1 MSMNAWVEGRIID
14 HHLWA
19 ENLFSLK
26 INAVIAPFKAGQ
38 YTSLGL
44 EIAGELHAEPYSILS
59 APELHLQQPPQQQ
72 TLEFFLYGKLA
83 GTLSTR
89 LAGMSVGQ
97 QVMVRQQAEGNF
109 TLDQVDSARE
119 LWLLATGTGVAP
131 FLSMLQTG
139 EAWQRFAHIVL
150 VYAVRHRQDLC
161 YTELITRLQARYP
174 GQLSFIPVISREQ
187 SAQALGGHIQ
197 DAIGNGTLEQF
208 SGRKLSPEHSQIML
222 CGNPGMIQASNA
234 VLQARGF
241 TENRSQ
247 KPGAESGS
255 EQKSES
261 GSSKGQITFE
271 TYW

>member
-1 MSMNAWVEGRIID
+1 MATSAWVEGRISD

-26 INAVIAPFKAGQ
+26 IDAVVAPFKAGQ
-38 YTSLGL
+38 YTTLGL

-59 APELHLQQPPQQQ
+59 APSLPLQHPPQQQ

-89 LAGMSVGQ
+89 LAGMSPGQ
-97 QVMVRQQAEGNF
+97 QLLICPQAEGNF

-119 LWLLATGTGVAP
+119 LWLLATGTGIAP

-139 EAWQRFAHIVL
+139 EPWQRFEHVVL
-150 VYAVRHRQDLC
+150 VYAARYRQDIC
-161 YTELITRLQARYP
+161 YTELITALQARYP

-187 SAQALGGHIQ
+187 PEQALGGHIQ
-197 DAIGNGTLEQF
+197 DIIADGSLELF
-208 SGRKLSPEHSQIML
+208 SGRELSPAHSQIML
-222 CGNPGMIQASNA
+222 CGNPGMVQASTA
-234 VLQARGF
+234 QLLRRGF
-241 TENRSQ
+241 LENRGQ
-247 KPGAESGS
+247 LQG
-255 EQKSES
+255 QQ
-261 GSSKGQITFE
+261 KGQITFE